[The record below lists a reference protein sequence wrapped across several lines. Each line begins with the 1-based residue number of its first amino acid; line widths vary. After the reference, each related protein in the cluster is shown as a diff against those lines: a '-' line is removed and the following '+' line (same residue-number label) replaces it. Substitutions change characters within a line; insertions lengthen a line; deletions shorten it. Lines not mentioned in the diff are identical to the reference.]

1 MKLSLASA
9 GVAAGLVT
17 LGWVIF
23 GEQDAKNAEAEEKS
37 WDDYPDEFKDDT
49 FPYDSHP
56 NADTYDMADVENQY
70 RIWENKIAEEWL
82 GDCSVCDKAIY
93 EKDDPQDDEL
103 CDDCFK
109 THKQCAVCQDYE
121 LYNEMTSC
129 FTCGQNYCEDCDKY
143 DSCEDMEAE
152 YQPNQTLEDYDDEGL
167 THSSAIDG
175 YEPFKYSVMTSR
187 AETLSKTS
195 CCCGADEANP
205 CICMKQPEPMQ
216 CSAKEPMCPCY
227 KELAKAKMGAET
239 LEAEKVWGE
248 KLISGWSGSN
258 LSKKKAES
266 ECSWC
271 KKESAKVR
279 DVEYGGGGSICPNC
293 HYAYRKLGYNP
304 HKPPHPFKKSAESED
319 DDSTNCGVCEVKIGY
334 DGAIHYEELD
344 WCEKC
349 YEEQMERD
357 MQNYTHDETDCIS
370 CGFAISPT
378 DVRVELVEGLCP
390 DCNEYK
396 WNNGEK
402 VQCCCSEP
410 TRKDDFC
417 PEGGYNNSGDECKF
431 ECGHEECEA
440 EMKAKYGAESFGA
453 EYKKMNPIEK
463 PMIAGVTS
471 RITADGLEDLMMAED
486 KAMPIRHTRRLNGYY
501 GIKGY
506 DDASEDGFVYRI
518 YRAPGTDD
526 WFKAMVYDDNSV
538 KDNFG
543 RPTSRRLNP
552 SGKMTI
558 SNDPPF
564 LLIGA
569 FPKFEDAKRA
579 LVFRMIQDGNYHH
592 MITDGNLKWL
602 LKENR

>member
-9 GVAAGLVT
+9 GVVAGLAT

-23 GEQDAKNAEAEEKS
+23 GEQDTKN
-37 WDDYPDEFKDDT
+37 
-49 FPYDSHP
+49 
-56 NADTYDMADVENQY
+56 
-70 RIWENKIAEEWL
+70 AEEWL

-152 YQPNQTLEDYDDEGL
+152 TSLQDFQDAIFSAIKPRNAVAVLAPNDNGVAGVVHFSQEEDTVHIDYDITGL
-167 THSSAIDG
+167 TDGEHGFHIHTYGDLTDGCDSACSHFNPDNTEHGGLDSKIRHVGDLGNISSEKGVSKGRLSTD
-175 YEPFKYSVMTSR
+175 
-187 AETLSKTS
+187 TLSLKSGKRNCIVGRMIIVHADRDDLGKGGDAESLKT
-195 CCCGADEANP
+195 GNAGKRVGLGV
-205 CICMKQPEPMQ
+205 IG
-216 CSAKEPMCPCY
+216 
-227 KELAKAKMGAET
+227 LAKGEVKCAET

-248 KLISGWSGSN
+248 TIISGWSGSN

-271 KKESAKVR
+271 KKKSAKVR

-304 HKPPHPFKKSAESED
+304 HKPQHPFKKSAE
-319 DDSTNCGVCEVKIGY
+319 
-334 DGAIHYEELD
+334 H
-344 WCEKC
+344 
-349 YEEQMERD
+349 
-357 MQNYTHDETDCIS
+357 
-370 CGFAISPT
+370 
-378 DVRVELVEGLCP
+378 
-390 DCNEYK
+390 
-396 WNNGEK
+396 
-402 VQCCCSEP
+402 
-410 TRKDDFC
+410 
-417 PEGGYNNSGDECKF
+417 
-431 ECGHEECEA
+431 
-440 EMKAKYGAESFGA
+440 
-453 EYKKMNPIEK
+453 KKMNPIEK

-486 KAMPIRHTRRLNGYY
+486 KATPIRHSRRLNGYY

-506 DDASEDGFVYRI
+506 EDASEDGFIYRI
-518 YRAPGTDD
+518 YRSPGTND
-526 WFKAMVYDDNSV
+526 WFKAMVYDDNSRREGGA
-538 KDNFG
+538 KH
-543 RPTSRRLNP
+543 TSRRLNP
-552 SGKMTI
+552 SGQMTI
-558 SNDPPF
+558 TNDPAY

-602 LKENR
+602 LKGNR

>member
-9 GVAAGLVT
+9 GVVAGLAT

-23 GEQDAKNAEAEEKS
+23 GEQDTKNAEAKEKS
-37 WDDYPDEFKDDT
+37 WDDYPDEFVDEVY
-49 FPYDSHP
+49 PYDSHP

-70 RIWENKIAEEWL
+70 RIWENKIA
-82 GDCSVCDKAIY
+82 
-93 EKDDPQDDEL
+93 
-103 CDDCFK
+103 
-109 THKQCAVCQDYE
+109 
-121 LYNEMTSC
+121 
-129 FTCGQNYCEDCDKY
+129 
-143 DSCEDMEAE
+143 DMEAE
-152 YQPNQTLEDYDDEGL
+152 YQPNQTLEDYDNEGL

-248 KLISGWSGSN
+248 KIISGWSGSN
-258 LSKKKAES
+258 LSKRKAES
-266 ECSWC
+266 FEASGSNRWKDEMKVLCDAIMDDNNKRIHLKAYAQSYLKGGLSKAAEDDDSFQADSTCSWC

-304 HKPPHPFKKSAESED
+304 HKPQHPFKKSAE
-319 DDSTNCGVCEVKIGY
+319 
-334 DGAIHYEELD
+334 H
-344 WCEKC
+344 
-349 YEEQMERD
+349 
-357 MQNYTHDETDCIS
+357 
-370 CGFAISPT
+370 
-378 DVRVELVEGLCP
+378 
-390 DCNEYK
+390 
-396 WNNGEK
+396 
-402 VQCCCSEP
+402 
-410 TRKDDFC
+410 
-417 PEGGYNNSGDECKF
+417 
-431 ECGHEECEA
+431 
-440 EMKAKYGAESFGA
+440 
-453 EYKKMNPIEK
+453 KKMNPIEK

-486 KAMPIRHTRRLNGYY
+486 KATPIRHSRRANGYY

-506 DDASEDGFVYRI
+506 DDASEDGFIYRI
-518 YRAPGTDD
+518 YRSPGTND
-526 WFKAMVYDDNSV
+526 WFKAMVYDDNSRRER
-538 KDNFG
+538 KTG
-543 RPTSRRLNP
+543 AKHTSRRLNP
-552 SGKMTI
+552 SGQMSIT
-558 SNDPPF
+558 NDPAY

-602 LKENR
+602 LKGNR